1 MNQVKK
7 HFLFLWNGGLSPDHS
22 DLVELRERRT
32 LSSMVLLLSPI
43 GFVVIIS
50 NTLVGAE
57 SDNFYILL
65 GLLLI
70 FVSLYVQAYIR
81 SPLMAVNLLLFA
93 FWMMPT
99 AIMQKYGVQGT
110 SMMWLFPHSAIAVL
124 VSGPRNGLI
133 WAAVC
138 TLTIAVYGYLHS
150 QGQITFDYGDHNFV
164 AEAGIPNTVDGIFII
179 AILTGAA
186 ILFRRRQ
193 SETELK
199 FNSLVDKLKGEVLS
213 RRLAE
218 QDAKFS
224 EQSKSAFLAAMSHE
238 IRTPL
243 NGVISATRLMV
254 EAKTG
259 EDREEYSEIV
269 LGSSETLLELVNDV
283 MDLSAMESGKLNISV
298 DAMSPRDVITSTL
311 RPLRFQAEEKG
322 VGLEL
327 AIAQN
332 VPEYIL
338 ADKTRAKQILINLV
352 GNSIKFTDEGTV
364 TVSIFM
370 ELNKMV
376 LVVEDTG
383 IGISEK
389 EQGKLF
395 EPFVQANTTTRRVF
409 GGSGLG
415 LAIVKKI
422 LNAVKGS
429 IELES
434 ELGKGSKF
442 SVYFP
447 YDIPS
452 AASIEKLNSSQL
464 VAVNL
469 APLNL
474 LIADDNAV
482 NRMVLARLLEN
493 DNHKVV
499 SVNDGQEA
507 LNYIKAHDVDAVLM
521 DIQMPIMDGE
531 QAAAEIRMLPEPT
544 CKTIIIAI
552 TANASSDDAKRL
564 LASNFDGFLTK
575 PFRRE
580 ALIEVLQSTL
590 SKPPPKTIL
599 NI

>member
-1 MNQVKK
+1 MNQIKK
-7 HFLFLWNGGLSPDHS
+7 HFLFIWNGGLSPDQA

-32 LSSMVLLLSPI
+32 LSSMALLLSPV
-43 GFVVIIS
+43 GFVVIAS
-50 NTLVGAE
+50 NSLAGFE

-70 FVSLYVQAYIR
+70 FLSLYVQAYVASRI
-81 SPLMAVNLLLFA
+81 MAVNILLFA
-93 FWMMPT
+93 FWIMPA
-99 AIMQKYGVQGT
+99 AIMQGYGVQGT
-110 SMMWLFPHSAIAVL
+110 TMMWLFPHSAIAVL
-124 VSGPRNGLI
+124 MSGPRNGLI
-133 WAAVC
+133 WATIC
-138 TLTIAVYGYLHS
+138 TLTIVVYGYFHS
-150 QGQITFDYGDHNFV
+150 QGLIAFNYGDHNFV
-164 AEAGIPNTVDGIFII
+164 AEAGIPNTIDGIFII

-186 ILFRRRQ
+186 LLFRKRQ
-193 SETELK
+193 NETEIKL
-199 FNSLVDKLKGEVLS
+199 NSLVDKLKTEVLS

-218 QDAKFS
+218 QDAKLS

-254 EAKTG
+254 DAETG
-259 EDREEYSEIV
+259 RDREEYSEIV

-283 MDLSAMESGKLNISV
+283 MDLSAMESGILNISP
-298 DAMSPRDVITSTL
+298 DAMSPREVITSTL
-311 RPLRFQAEEKG
+311 RPLRFQAKEKG
-322 VGLEL
+322 IGLEL
-327 AIAQN
+327 SIAQD

-338 ADKTRAKQILINLV
+338 IDKTRAKQVLINLV
-352 GNSIKFTDEGTV
+352 GNSIKFTKEGK
-364 TVSIFM
+364 VSVSVFM
-370 ELNKMV
+370 ELNKIV

-383 IGISEK
+383 IGISEL

-395 EPFVQANTTTRRVF
+395 EPFVQANAATRGVF

-415 LAIVKKI
+415 LTIVKKI

-429 IELES
+429 IVLES

-442 SVYFP
+442 SVY
-447 YDIPS
+447 IPHNIPTAS
-452 AASIEKLNSSQL
+452 SIEKLNSRQS
-464 VAVNL
+464 VHVNL
-469 APLNL
+469 PPLSL

-507 LNYIKAHDVDAVLM
+507 LNYIRAHKVDAVLM
-521 DIQMPIMDGE
+521 DIQMPIMNGE
-531 QAAAEIRMLPEPT
+531 ESAAEIRKLPAPISE
-544 CKTIIIAI
+544 TIIIAI
-552 TANASSDDAKRL
+552 TANASNDDAKRL
-564 LASNFDGFLTK
+564 LASHFDGFLTK

-590 SKPPPKTIL
+590 SIPVSKD
-599 NI
+599 

>member
-1 MNQVKK
+1 MNQVKQ
-7 HFLFLWNGGLSPDHS
+7 HFLFLWNGGLSPDQA

-32 LSSMVLLLSPI
+32 LSSMVFLLSPV
-43 GFVVIIS
+43 GFVVVAS
-50 NTLVGAE
+50 NTLAGAQG
-57 SDNFYILL
+57 DNVYILL

-70 FVSLYVQAYIR
+70 FLSLYVQAYIR
-81 SPLMAVNLLLFA
+81 SRLVAVNLLLFA
-93 FWMMPT
+93 FWMMPA
-99 AIMQKYGVQGT
+99 AIMQDYGVQGT
-110 SMMWLFPHSAIAVL
+110 SVMWLFPHSAIAVL
-124 VSGPRNGLI
+124 ISGPRNGLI
-133 WAAVC
+133 WAAIC
-138 TLTIAVYGYLHS
+138 TLTIIAYGYLHTK
-150 QGQITFDYGDHNFV
+150 GLIAFNYGDHNFV
-164 AEAGIPNTVDGIFII
+164 AEAGIPNTIDSIFIV

-186 ILFRRRQ
+186 VLFRHRQ
-193 SETELK
+193 NETEIKL
-199 FNSLVDKLKGEVLS
+199 NSLVDELKSEVLS

-218 QDAKFS
+218 QNAKLS

-254 EAKTG
+254 DAKTG
-259 EDREEYSEIV
+259 KDRDEYSDIV

-298 DAMSPRDVITSTL
+298 EAVSPKDLIESTL
-311 RPLRFQAEEKG
+311 IPLRFQAREKG
-322 VGLEL
+322 IGLEL
-327 AIAQN
+327 WMAPD

-338 ADKTRAKQILINLV
+338 VDKTRAKQILINLI
-352 GNSIKFTDEGTV
+352 GNSIKFTQEGM
-364 TVSIFM
+364 VSVKVYLQF
-370 ELNKMV
+370 NKI
-376 LVVEDTG
+376 LLIVEDTG
-383 IGISEK
+383 VGISKE

-395 EPFVQANTTTRRVF
+395 EPFVQANNSTREAF

-415 LAIVKKI
+415 LTIVKKI
-422 LNAVKGS
+422 LNAVQGS
-429 IELES
+429 IVLES

-452 AASIEKLNSSQL
+452 ASSIEKFNSKQL

-469 APLNL
+469 PPLDL

-507 LNYIKAHDVDAVLM
+507 LNYIRAHNVDAVLM
-521 DIQMPIMDGE
+521 DIQMPIMNGE
-531 QAAAEIRMLPEPT
+531 QAAAQIRKLPAPAS
-544 CKTIIIAI
+544 KTMIIAI
-552 TANASSDDAKRL
+552 TANASSVDAARL
-564 LASNFDGFLTK
+564 LSSNFDGFLSK

-580 ALIEVLQSTL
+580 ALMDVLQSTL
-590 SKPPPKTIL
+590 SNAAADT
-599 NI
+599 